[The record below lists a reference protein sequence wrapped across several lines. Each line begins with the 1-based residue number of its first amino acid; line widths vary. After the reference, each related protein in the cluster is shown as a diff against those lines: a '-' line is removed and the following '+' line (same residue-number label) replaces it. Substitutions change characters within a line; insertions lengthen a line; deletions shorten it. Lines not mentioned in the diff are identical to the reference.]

1 MQATADVPSDLI
13 SLIYATS
20 TDASKWP
27 DVCAALNRHAGA
39 GILMFGHNL
48 GANEGLG
55 MIGGGFDPVE
65 LDRYQA
71 YFADKNPWMHM
82 DAVMPV
88 GVVGVSDAAL
98 SKRELFRTEFY
109 NDWLRHQDN
118 VIGGP
123 ALICYRS
130 GKRFVALAA
139 ACRARRYD
147 ETVPGVQ
154 RLLETL
160 APHITRAI
168 EISTALHGAPGSA
181 SHLHDSPH
189 GIIFVHRS
197 GRIGFV
203 NDTAEQLFSASNIAR
218 ISPTRRLQASD
229 EALQIY
235 LDAGVSAMREADF
248 NGLPTPLAVR
258 TTPLPC
264 VFHAHIFPAAA
275 EPEFPGSVWSDPIA
289 GAFVIAGA
297 RGLDLSSSFN
307 ELAMSFGATQAEARL
322 AQALM
327 GGSSLYEFAD
337 LHNLSRH
344 TVRNQMRALLHKT
357 GARNQM
363 DFVNRMHAVSSPFR
377 RGAHLPPNG
386 G

>member
-1 MQATADVPSDLI
+1 MQQTVDVPSDLI
-13 SLIYATS
+13 GLIYATS
-20 TDASKWP
+20 TDASKWS
-27 DVCAALNRHAGA
+27 DVCDALNRHAGA

-65 LDRYQA
+65 LDRYRA
-71 YFADKNPWMHM
+71 HFADKNPWMHM

-88 GVVGVSDAAL
+88 GTVGVSDAAL
-98 SKRELFRTEFY
+98 SQRELFRTEFY

-123 ALICYRS
+123 ALMCHRS
-130 GKRFVALAA
+130 GEKFVAMAA

-147 ETVPGVQ
+147 ETVLRMQ
-154 RLLETL
+154 RLLEAL

-168 EISTALHGAPGSA
+168 EIAAALRGLPESLA
-181 SHLHDSPH
+181 HLHDSPH
-189 GIIFVHRS
+189 GIVFVHRS
-197 GRIGFV
+197 ARIGFV
-203 NDTAEQLFSASNIAR
+203 NDAAEHLLSTSAMAR
-218 ISPTRRLQASD
+218 ISPTRRLQATD
-229 EALQIY
+229 EALQVY
-235 LDAGVSAMREADF
+235 FDASVSAMQAADF
-248 NGLPTPLAVR
+248 NGLPRPLAVP

-264 VFHAHIFPAAA
+264 VFHAHIFPAVA
-275 EPEFPGSVWSDPIA
+275 EYGFPGSVWSDPIA

-297 RGLDLSSSFN
+297 RGLDPSSSFT
-307 ELAMSFGATQAEARL
+307 ELAMSFGATQAEGRL

-327 GGSSLYEFAD
+327 EGVSLYEFAD

-357 GARNQM
+357 GTRNQA

-377 RGAHLPPNG
+377 R
-386 G
+386 